1 MLQAMALMGYSMEL
15 AVFIFSGELLTLN
28 ITTSFNIAHTCTCDE
43 RLLGG
48 LRLFLCAAD
57 LL

>member
-1 MLQAMALMGYSMEL
+1 MLQAMVMLESYKEL
-15 AVFIFSGELLTLN
+15 AVFIFSSELLTLN
-28 ITTSFNIAHTCTCDE
+28 ITTSLNIAYTCDE

-48 LRLFLCAAD
+48 LRLFLCAAY